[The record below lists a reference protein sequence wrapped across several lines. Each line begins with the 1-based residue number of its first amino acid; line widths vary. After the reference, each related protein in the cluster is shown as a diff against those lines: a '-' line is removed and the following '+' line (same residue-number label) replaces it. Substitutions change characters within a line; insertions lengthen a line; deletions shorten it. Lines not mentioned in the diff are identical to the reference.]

1 MLFSRNVISV
11 EEVISVK
18 MTFTK
23 PFSESLIAS
32 FTNKL
37 PGQKGR
43 LKPPRIWPNLC
54 PHSRHFILKLAPSPL
69 DGKGISLVP
78 GWFLISLSS
87 HVLTKYIR
95 VKPREKKDHIKLPLR
110 ALA

>member
-1 MLFSRNVISV
+1 MPFGRNVISV

-32 FTNKL
+32 STAKL
-37 PGQKGR
+37 PGRKGR

-54 PHSRHFILKLAPSPL
+54 PRSCQFILKLAASPL

-78 GWFLISLSS
+78 G
-87 HVLTKYIR
+87 
-95 VKPREKKDHIKLPLR
+95 
-110 ALA
+110 